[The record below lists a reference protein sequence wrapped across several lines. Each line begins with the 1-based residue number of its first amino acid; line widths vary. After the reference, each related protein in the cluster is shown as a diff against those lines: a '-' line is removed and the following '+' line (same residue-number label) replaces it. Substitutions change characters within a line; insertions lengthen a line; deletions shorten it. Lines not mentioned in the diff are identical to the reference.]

1 MNLKIKNKI
10 TLRGLVGFS
19 LLLAFLCCTA
29 VSAQTKQRADTLYS
43 KEHYAEAAKAY
54 EAILAKQG
62 VAAEIYYNLGNCYYK
77 LDNIPLAIL
86 NYERALILSPGDGDI
101 RSNLAFARGKTID
114 KVTPP
119 SEMFFITWWRDFTHL
134 QSLSAWGMTG
144 IVCFVL
150 ALLCLL
156 VYFLAFN
163 IKFRKTGFYLGLFLF
178 FLVILT
184 NLAAYSQYT
193 EMANHAAAIVM
204 DPAVSVKSSHSE
216 NSTDLFLI
224 HEGSKV
230 EILDNTMQNWLE
242 VKFEEGKQGWIPAHA
257 VEII

>member
-1 MNLKIKNKI
+1 MLRNIILYLALY
-10 TLRGLVGFS
+10 TLSAV
-19 LLLAFLCCTA
+19 AF
-29 VSAQTKQRADTLYS
+29 AQTKQDADALYS
-43 KEHYAEAAKAY
+43 KERYAEAAQAY
-54 EAILAKQG
+54 ETILANQG

-77 LDNIPLAIL
+77 LDNIPLAVL
-86 NYERALILSPGDGDI
+86 NYERALVLSPGDGDI

-134 QSLSAWGMTG
+134 QSLSAWATTG

-163 IKFRKTGFYLGLFLF
+163 IKLRKAGFYLGIFFIFLAC
-178 FLVILT
+178 LV
-184 NLAAYSQYT
+184 NAAAYSQYAET
-193 EMANHAAAIVM
+193 ASHAAAIVM
-204 DPAVSVKSSHSE
+204 ETSVSVKSSPSE

-230 EILDNTMQNWLE
+230 EILDSSMKNWYE
-242 VKFEEGKQGWIPAHA
+242 VKFEEGKQGWIPAHV

>member
-1 MNLKIKNKI
+1 MCMNRIIFLFLFLLS
-10 TLRGLVGFS
+10 LR
-19 LLLAFLCCTA
+19 AA
-29 VSAQTKQRADTLYS
+29 AQTKQEADTLYS

-77 LDNIPLAIL
+77 LDNIPLAVL
-86 NYERALILSPGDGDI
+86 NYERALVLSPGDGDI
-101 RSNLAFARGKTID
+101 RSNLSFARGKTID

-119 SEMFFITWWRDFTHL
+119 SEMFFVTWWRDFTHL
-134 QSLSAWGMTG
+134 QSLSTWSITG

-156 VYFLAFN
+156 VYFLAFD
-163 IKFRKTGFYLGLFLF
+163 IRFRKTGFYLGLLF
-178 FLVILT
+178 IFLVLLT
-184 NLAAYSQYT
+184 NLAAFSQYT
-193 EMANHAAAIVM
+193 EMADHAAAIVM
-204 DPAVSVKSSHSE
+204 DPAVSVKSSPSE

-230 EILDNTMQNWLE
+230 EILDSTMKNWFE
-242 VKFEEGKQGWIPAHA
+242 VKFEEGKQGWIPANT